1 MPRLM
6 AKLLRGATDDRPSR
20 FHTQEGRL
28 APATAYLRLPL
39 ALLEYLRRR
48 WFDRLAEAPWIPPSA
63 TRRIRRRLSPAARVL
78 EIGAGMSTLWLAAR
92 CGSLLSI
99 EADRQ
104 WHDRLAEI
112 VAQRRLRHVNL
123 QHRWH
128 AADMCDFSTV
138 ADGSLDLCLVDGGP
152 RLDCARAAL
161 PKLRPDGWLYVDNT
175 DLYPETK
182 AFLESVGTSRPCRLN
197 YFRGFAP
204 ACLFINEG
212 ALLELTPG

>member
-1 MPRLM
+1 MRLLG
-6 AKLLRGATDDRPSR
+6 KLLRGSTDDRRSR

-28 APATAYLRLPL
+28 APASAYLQLPF
-39 ALLEYLRRR
+39 ALLQYLRRR
-48 WFDRLAEAPWIPPSA
+48 WSGRLVEAPWIPPSA
-63 TRRIRRRLSPAARVL
+63 TRRISQRLSPASRVL

-99 EADRQ
+99 EADRE

-112 VAQRRLRHVNL
+112 LARRGLRHVNL
-123 QHRWH
+123 QYRWQ
-128 AADMCDFSTV
+128 AADMCDFSAV

-152 RLDCARAAL
+152 RLECARAAI
-161 PKLRPDGWLYVDNT
+161 PKLKTDGWLYIDNT

-182 AFLESVGTSRPCRLN
+182 SFLRSLSVSRPCLLT

-212 ALLELTPG
+212 ALLELLPPR